1 MPDFILSKHALEQL
15 ELRGLTVDL
24 VETVLRTPN
33 RITKEED
40 NQLVYQAIIQRDERD
55 YLLRVFVN
63 SNKTPNLVK
72 TVYLTSKIS
81 KYQ

>member
-1 MPDFILSKHALEQL
+1 MPELALSKHALEQL
-15 ELRGLTVDL
+15 ELRSLTIDM
-24 VETVLRTPN
+24 VETVLRNPD
-33 RITKEED
+33 RITNEED
-40 NQLVYQAIIQRDERD
+40 NQRVYQAIIQRGERD

-63 SNKTPNLVK
+63 SDKTPNLVK